1 MVKNLKKRLTA
12 LILVAGLLLGTLAGN
27 GIVVSAA
34 EAVWGTIGPIRWD
47 LDSEGNLLFRG
58 SLKFPLLEPDKI
70 PWREYAG
77 RIKSVTFDV
86 SSIQDGDLTN
96 YFYNCVNLQSVGD
109 FPNGIRNLTQTF
121 QNCRS
126 LRSVGKIPDSVE
138 TMERTFEN
146 CTSFNQA
153 VTIPKSVKNLKGVFQ
168 GCTALSRLPDIETT
182 QVKDYSYLLQGTSVA
197 KPVSIPTGVTN
208 VTAMFKDC
216 KKLTDPPELPEG
228 ITEAAKCFYQCNSLS
243 KAPVLPKTI
252 ENISE
257 MFYGCENLKAVP
269 DIPSSVKDMSGC
281 YAGCVRASGSCT
293 IYAVIND
300 TAGYNKF
307 AAVTSVC
314 DSSAKGEFLGAAGT
328 GMAVNYIAGN
338 AHLIRRYLAAGWN
351 CGNLETTGVWGKLK
365 AGEKIPQSLED
376 CTVSPL
382 SAVTYTGKAICP
394 EPKVYYGSVL
404 LKENTDYT
412 VAYTD
417 NISAGTA
424 TVIIKGIGDYSGKK
438 QLSFTIRKAILTGV
452 NAKSYQGVFDEKAHG
467 ITLQTPA
474 GTTVRYGTKSGEYSL
489 TASPRYT
496 LPGKY
501 TVYYQV
507 SRANYTTVTGS
518 ADVTI
523 VQGTMPVVAEGY
535 SGIYD
540 GKEHGIRVIGV
551 DGAEIRYGTSTGKYT
566 AVECPKYKDAG
577 TYNIYYRVSKTGYGQ
592 VTGVQQ
598 IEIKKKPVTDVTFPI
613 TNEVIYGTSL
623 CDIPTTGMQDDY
635 GTFTWMD
642 PTYVPSV
649 DDAKS
654 PMCYEPS
661 DKKNYDYREV
671 QGYDSKSGNIVRDVV
686 LSVRRKK
693 GELPH
698 ISAGFLA
705 EGDELEKS
713 EIVSDN
719 LELGDFYWAK
729 PEEKVT
735 QSKAEYTLIFRP
747 KDLRNYDW
755 SEWSKNELDWNRFQI
770 QQKVDVVPYP
780 EPMEIVYGD
789 TLGSKSFMGKN
800 PDVKYRWQDEAATP
814 QETGLQK
821 LMILYR
827 NQEIVREMEVVVLKR
842 KPDYVIPVLEAV
854 SYHPE
859 QRLKDIKLPEHW
871 YWTEPEC
878 VPQVGT
884 EFYEAYYEPED
895 TEHYQTVYEKIPLHV
910 REAAVVPKP
919 AVTPGETP
927 SPQPTKV
934 PGETPL
940 PQPTK
945 VPGETS
951 LPQPTKVPGETSEP
965 QPTITPDVGVAPEAT
980 AVPPQAPGDSGT
992 EAEKTSVT
1000 VQQIKKSSPEIK
1012 KAAVIS
1018 TEGADRQGK
1027 KPTLFGVK
1035 TQKQKPGKVRFK
1047 KTGYRSGKIHLVW
1060 KKSKNAKGYQV
1071 VFMKRKKGKM
1081 RMAKY
1086 TKKTKL
1092 SLTWN
1097 GVGKCYVKIRAFQ
1110 IQGKKRTYGSWS
1122 VCKRVKSH

>member
-34 EAVWGTIGPIRWD
+34 EDVWGTIGPIRWD

-138 TMERTFEN
+138 TMEHTFEN

-216 KKLTDPPELPEG
+216 KKLTDPPEFPEG

-382 SAVTYTGKAICP
+382 STVTYTGKAICP

-424 TVIIKGIGDYSGKK
+424 TVIITGIGDYSGKK

-467 ITLQTPA
+467 ITLKTPA

-551 DGAEIRYGTSTGKYT
+551 DGAKIRYGTSTGKYT

-577 TYNIYYRVSKTGYGQ
+577 TYNIYYQVTKTGYGQ

-613 TNEVIYGTSL
+613 TNEVIYGASL

-642 PTYVPSV
+642 PAYVPSV

-713 EIVSDN
+713 EIVPDN

-735 QSKAEYTLIFRP
+735 QSKSEYTLIFRP

-755 SEWSKNELDWNRFQI
+755 SEWSQNELDWNRFQI

-827 NQEIVREMEVVVLKR
+827 NQEIMREMEVVVLKR

-871 YWTEPEC
+871 CWTEPEC
-878 VPQVGT
+878 VPRAGT
-884 EFYEAYYEPED
+884 AYYEAYYEPED

-910 REAAVVPKP
+910 QEAAVVPKP
-919 AVTPGETP
+919 AITPGETP
-927 SPQPTKV
+927 S
-934 PGETPL
+934 
-940 PQPTK
+940 
-945 VPGETS
+945 
-951 LPQPTKVPGETSEP
+951 PQPTKVPGETSEP
-965 QPTITPDVGVAPEAT
+965 QPTITPDVGVKPEAT
-980 AVPPQAPGDSGT
+980 AVPSQVPGDNGT
-992 EAEKTSVT
+992 EAEKTSAAVQ
-1000 VQQIKKSSPEIK
+1000 QQIKKSSPEIN

-1018 TEGADRQGK
+1018 TEGADRPGK
-1027 KPTLFGVK
+1027 KLTLFGVK

-1047 KTGYRSGKIHLVW
+1047 KTGYRGGKIRLVW
-1060 KKSKNAKGYQV
+1060 GKSKNAKGYQI

-1081 RMAKY
+1081 RMVKY
-1086 TKKTKL
+1086 TKRTKL

>member
-1 MVKNLKKRLTA
+1 MVKKLKKRLTA

-27 GIVVSAA
+27 GVVVSAA
-34 EAVWGTIGPIRWD
+34 EDVWGTIGPIRWD

-138 TMERTFEN
+138 TMEHTFEN

-153 VTIPKSVKNLKGVFQ
+153 VTIPKSVKKLKGVFQ
-168 GCTALSRLPDIETT
+168 GCAALSRLPNIETT

-216 KKLTDPPELPEG
+216 KKLTDSPELPEG

-243 KAPVLPKTI
+243 KAPSLPKTI

-257 MFYGCENLKAVP
+257 MFYGCEKLKAVP
-269 DIPSSVKDMSGC
+269 NIPSSVKNMSGC

-365 AGEKIPQSLED
+365 AGEKISQSLED

-382 SAVTYTGKAICP
+382 STVTYTGKAICP

-424 TVIIKGIGDYSGKK
+424 TVIITGIGDYSGKK

-467 ITLQTPA
+467 ITLKTPA

-551 DGAEIRYGTSTGKYT
+551 DGAKIRYGTSTGKYT

-577 TYNIYYRVSKTGYGQ
+577 TYNIYYQVTKTGYGQ

-613 TNEVIYGTSL
+613 TNEVIYGASL

-713 EIVSDN
+713 EIVPDN

-735 QSKAEYTLIFRP
+735 QSKSEYTLIFRP

-755 SEWSKNELDWNRFQI
+755 SEWSQNELDWNRFQI

-827 NQEIVREMEVVVLKR
+827 NQEIMREMEVVVLKR

-871 YWTEPEC
+871 CWTEPEC
-878 VPQVGT
+878 VPRAGT
-884 EFYEAYYEPED
+884 AYYEAYYEPED

-910 REAAVVPKP
+910 QEAAVVPKP
-919 AVTPGETP
+919 AITPGETP

-934 PGETPL
+934 PGET
-940 PQPTK
+940 
-945 VPGETS
+945 
-951 LPQPTKVPGETSEP
+951 SEP
-965 QPTITPDVGVAPEAT
+965 KPTITPDVGVKPEAT
-980 AVPPQAPGDSGT
+980 AVPSQVPGDNGT
-992 EAEKTSVT
+992 EAEKTSAAVQ
-1000 VQQIKKSSPEIK
+1000 QQIKKSSPEIN

-1018 TEGADRQGK
+1018 TEGADRPGK
-1027 KPTLFGVK
+1027 KLTLFGVK

-1047 KTGYRSGKIHLVW
+1047 KTGYRGGKIRLVW
-1060 KKSKNAKGYQV
+1060 GKSKNAKGYQI

-1081 RMAKY
+1081 RMVKY
-1086 TKKTKL
+1086 TKRTKL

>member
-1 MVKNLKKRLTA
+1 MVKKLKKRLTT

-27 GIVVSAA
+27 GVVVSAA
-34 EAVWGTIGPIRWD
+34 EDVWGTIGPIRWD

-138 TMERTFEN
+138 TMEHTFEN

-153 VTIPKSVKNLKGVFQ
+153 VTIPKSVKKLKGVFQ
-168 GCTALSRLPDIETT
+168 GCAALSRLPNIETT

-216 KKLTDPPELPEG
+216 KKLTDSPELPEG

-243 KAPVLPKTI
+243 KAPSLPKTI

-257 MFYGCENLKAVP
+257 MFYGCEKLKVVP
-269 DIPSSVKDMSGC
+269 NIPSSVKNMSGC

-365 AGEKIPQSLED
+365 AGEKISQSLED

-382 SAVTYTGKAICP
+382 STVTYTGKAICP

-424 TVIIKGIGDYSGKK
+424 TVIITGIGDYSGKK

-467 ITLQTPA
+467 ITLKTPA

-551 DGAEIRYGTSTGKYT
+551 DGAKIRYGTSTGKYT

-577 TYNIYYRVSKTGYGQ
+577 TYNIYYQVTKTGYGQ

-613 TNEVIYGTSL
+613 TNEVIYGASL

-713 EIVSDN
+713 EIVPDN

-735 QSKAEYTLIFRP
+735 QSKSEYTLIFRP

-755 SEWSKNELDWNRFQI
+755 SEWSQNELDWNRFQI

-827 NQEIVREMEVVVLKR
+827 NQEIMREMEVVVLKR

-871 YWTEPEC
+871 CWTEPEC
-878 VPQVGT
+878 VPRAGT
-884 EFYEAYYEPED
+884 AYYEAYYEPED

-910 REAAVVPKP
+910 QEAAVVPKP
-919 AVTPGETP
+919 AITPGETP
-927 SPQPTKV
+927 S
-934 PGETPL
+934 
-940 PQPTK
+940 
-945 VPGETS
+945 
-951 LPQPTKVPGETSEP
+951 PQPTKVPGETSEP
-965 QPTITPDVGVAPEAT
+965 QPTITPDVGVKPEAT
-980 AVPPQAPGDSGT
+980 AVPSQVPGDNGT
-992 EAEKTSVT
+992 EAEKTSAAVQ
-1000 VQQIKKSSPEIK
+1000 QQIKKSSPEIN

-1018 TEGADRQGK
+1018 TEGADRPGK
-1027 KPTLFGVK
+1027 KLTLFGVK

-1047 KTGYRSGKIHLVW
+1047 KTGYRGGKIRLVW
-1060 KKSKNAKGYQV
+1060 GKSKNAKGYQI

-1081 RMAKY
+1081 RMVKY
-1086 TKKTKL
+1086 TKRTKL

>member
-1 MVKNLKKRLTA
+1 MVKKLKKRLTA

-27 GIVVSAA
+27 GVVVSAA
-34 EAVWGTIGPIRWD
+34 EDVWGTIGPIRWD

-138 TMERTFEN
+138 TMEHTFEN

-168 GCTALSRLPDIETT
+168 GCAALSRLPNIETT

-216 KKLTDPPELPEG
+216 KKLTDSPELPEG

-243 KAPVLPKTI
+243 KAPSLPKTI

-257 MFYGCENLKAVP
+257 MFYGCEKLKAVP
-269 DIPSSVKDMSGC
+269 NIPSSVKNMSGC

-365 AGEKIPQSLED
+365 AGEKISQSLED

-382 SAVTYTGKAICP
+382 STVTYTGKAICP

-424 TVIIKGIGDYSGKK
+424 TVIITGIGDYSGKK

-551 DGAEIRYGTSTGKYT
+551 DGAKIRYGTSTGKYT

-577 TYNIYYRVSKTGYGQ
+577 TYNIYYQVTKTGYGQ

-613 TNEVIYGTSL
+613 TNEVIYGASL

-713 EIVSDN
+713 EIVPDN

-735 QSKAEYTLIFRP
+735 QSKSEYTLIFRP

-755 SEWSKNELDWNRFQI
+755 SEWSQNELDWNRFQI

-827 NQEIVREMEVVVLKR
+827 NQEIMREMEVVVLKR

-871 YWTEPEC
+871 CWTEPEC
-878 VPQVGT
+878 VPRAGT
-884 EFYEAYYEPED
+884 AYYEAYYEPED

-910 REAAVVPKP
+910 QEAAVVPKP
-919 AVTPGETP
+919 AITPGETP
-927 SPQPTKV
+927 S
-934 PGETPL
+934 
-940 PQPTK
+940 
-945 VPGETS
+945 
-951 LPQPTKVPGETSEP
+951 PQPTKVPGETSEP
-965 QPTITPDVGVAPEAT
+965 QPTITPDVGVKPEAT
-980 AVPPQAPGDSGT
+980 AVPSQVPGDNGT
-992 EAEKTSVT
+992 EAEKTSAAVQ
-1000 VQQIKKSSPEIK
+1000 QQIKKSSPEIN

-1018 TEGADRQGK
+1018 TEGADRPGK
-1027 KPTLFGVK
+1027 KLTLFGVK

-1047 KTGYRSGKIHLVW
+1047 KTGYRGGKIRLVW
-1060 KKSKNAKGYQV
+1060 GKSKNAKGYQI

-1081 RMAKY
+1081 RMVKY
-1086 TKKTKL
+1086 TKRTKL

>member
-34 EAVWGTIGPIRWD
+34 EDVWGTIGPIRWD

-252 ENISE
+252 ESISE

-293 IYAVIND
+293 SYAVIND

-382 SAVTYTGKAICP
+382 SEVTYTGKAICP

-404 LKENTDYT
+404 LKENTDYK

-424 TVIIKGIGDYSGKK
+424 TVIITGIGDYSGKK

-507 SRANYTTVTGS
+507 SRTNYTTVTGS

-577 TYNIYYRVSKTGYGQ
+577 TYNIYYRVTKTGYGQ

-735 QSKAEYTLIFRP
+735 QSKSEYTLIFRP

-755 SEWSKNELDWNRFQI
+755 SEWSQNELDWNRFQI

-800 PDVKYRWQDEAATP
+800 PDVKYRWQDEVAIP

-827 NQEIVREMEVVVLKR
+827 NQEIMREMEVVVLKR

-910 REAAVVPKP
+910 REAVVVPKP

-927 SPQPTKV
+927 LPQPTKVPGETPLPQPTKV

-951 LPQPTKVPGETSEP
+951 SPQL
-965 QPTITPDVGVAPEAT
+965 TIAPDVGVTPEAT
-980 AVPPQAPGDSGT
+980 AVPPQVPGDSGT

-1000 VQQIKKSSPEIK
+1000 V
-1012 KAAVIS
+1012 
-1018 TEGADRQGK
+1018 GADRQGK

>member
-34 EAVWGTIGPIRWD
+34 EDVWGTIGPIRWD

-382 SAVTYTGKAICP
+382 SEVTYTGKAICP

-404 LKENTDYT
+404 LKENTDYK

-424 TVIIKGIGDYSGKK
+424 TVIITGIGDYSGKK

-507 SRANYTTVTGS
+507 SRTNYTTVTGS

-523 VQGTMPVVAEGY
+523 VQGAMPVVAEGY

-577 TYNIYYRVSKTGYGQ
+577 TYNIYYRVTKTGYGQ

-735 QSKAEYTLIFRP
+735 QSKSEYTLIFRP

-755 SEWSKNELDWNRFQI
+755 SEWSQNELDWNRFQI

-800 PDVKYRWQDEAATP
+800 PDVKYRWQDEVAIP

-827 NQEIVREMEVVVLKR
+827 NQEIMREMEVVVLKR

-919 AVTPGETP
+919 AVTPGEIP
-927 SPQPTKV
+927 SSQPTKV

-951 LPQPTKVPGETSEP
+951 SPQL
-965 QPTITPDVGVAPEAT
+965 TITPDVGVTPEAT

-992 EAEKTSVT
+992 EAEKTFAA

-1012 KAAVIS
+1012 KAAEIS

>member
-1 MVKNLKKRLTA
+1 MHSEDSMVKKLKKRLTT

-27 GIVVSAA
+27 GVVVSAA
-34 EAVWGTIGPIRWD
+34 EDVWGTIGPIRWD

-138 TMERTFEN
+138 TMEHTFEN

-153 VTIPKSVKNLKGVFQ
+153 VTIPKSVKKLKGVFQ
-168 GCTALSRLPDIETT
+168 GCAALSRLPNIETT

-216 KKLTDPPELPEG
+216 KKLTDSPELPEG

-243 KAPVLPKTI
+243 KAPSLPKTI

-257 MFYGCENLKAVP
+257 MFYGCEKLKVVP
-269 DIPSSVKDMSGC
+269 NIPSSVKNMSGC

-365 AGEKIPQSLED
+365 AGEKISQSLED

-382 SAVTYTGKAICP
+382 STVTYTGKAICP

-424 TVIIKGIGDYSGKK
+424 TVIITGIGDYSGKK

-467 ITLQTPA
+467 ITLKTPA

-551 DGAEIRYGTSTGKYT
+551 DGAKIRYGTSTGKYT

-577 TYNIYYRVSKTGYGQ
+577 TYNIYYQVTKTGYGQ

-613 TNEVIYGTSL
+613 TNEVIYGASL

-713 EIVSDN
+713 EIVPDN

-735 QSKAEYTLIFRP
+735 QSKSEYTLIFRP

-755 SEWSKNELDWNRFQI
+755 SEWSQNELDWNRFQI

-827 NQEIVREMEVVVLKR
+827 NQEIMREMEVVVLKR

-871 YWTEPEC
+871 CWTEPEC
-878 VPQVGT
+878 VPRAGT
-884 EFYEAYYEPED
+884 AYYEAYYEPED

-910 REAAVVPKP
+910 QEAAVVPKP
-919 AVTPGETP
+919 AITPGETP
-927 SPQPTKV
+927 S
-934 PGETPL
+934 
-940 PQPTK
+940 
-945 VPGETS
+945 
-951 LPQPTKVPGETSEP
+951 PQPTKVPGETSEP
-965 QPTITPDVGVAPEAT
+965 QPTITPDVGVKPEAT
-980 AVPPQAPGDSGT
+980 AVPSQVPGDNGT
-992 EAEKTSVT
+992 EAEKTSAAVQ
-1000 VQQIKKSSPEIK
+1000 QQIKKSSPEIN

-1018 TEGADRQGK
+1018 TEGADRPGK
-1027 KPTLFGVK
+1027 KLTLFGVK

-1047 KTGYRSGKIHLVW
+1047 KTGYRGGKIRLVW
-1060 KKSKNAKGYQV
+1060 GKSKNAKGYQI

-1081 RMAKY
+1081 RMVKY
-1086 TKKTKL
+1086 TKRTKL

>member
-1 MVKNLKKRLTA
+1 MQREDSMVKKLKKRLTA

-27 GIVVSAA
+27 GVVVSAA
-34 EAVWGTIGPIRWD
+34 EDVWGTIGPIRWD

-138 TMERTFEN
+138 TMEHTFEN

-168 GCTALSRLPDIETT
+168 GCAALSRLPNIETT
-182 QVKDYSYLLQGTSVA
+182 QVKDYSYLLQGTSVV
-197 KPVSIPTGVTN
+197 KPVLIPTGVTN

-216 KKLTDPPELPEG
+216 KKLTDSPELPEG

-243 KAPVLPKTI
+243 KAPSLPKTI

-257 MFYGCENLKAVP
+257 MFYGCEKLKAVP
-269 DIPSSVKDMSGC
+269 NIPSSVKNMSGC

-382 SAVTYTGKAICP
+382 SPVTYTGKAICP

-424 TVIIKGIGDYSGKK
+424 TVIITGIGDYSGKK

-551 DGAEIRYGTSTGKYT
+551 DGAKIRYGTSTGKYT

-577 TYNIYYRVSKTGYGQ
+577 TYNIYYQVTKTGYGQ

-613 TNEVIYGTSL
+613 TNEVIYGASL

-713 EIVSDN
+713 EIVPDN

-735 QSKAEYTLIFRP
+735 QSKSEYTLIFRP

-755 SEWSKNELDWNRFQI
+755 SEWSQNELDWNRFQI

-827 NQEIVREMEVVVLKR
+827 NQEIMREMEVVVLKR

-878 VPQVGT
+878 VLRAGT
-884 EFYEAYYEPED
+884 AYYEAYYEPED

-910 REAAVVPKP
+910 QEAAVVPKP
-919 AVTPGETP
+919 AITPGETP
-927 SPQPTKV
+927 S
-934 PGETPL
+934 
-940 PQPTK
+940 
-945 VPGETS
+945 
-951 LPQPTKVPGETSEP
+951 PQPTKVPGETSEP
-965 QPTITPDVGVAPEAT
+965 QPTITPDVGVKPEAT
-980 AVPPQAPGDSGT
+980 AVPSQVPGDNGT
-992 EAEKTSVT
+992 EAEKTSAAVQ
-1000 VQQIKKSSPEIK
+1000 QQIKKSSPEIN

-1018 TEGADRQGK
+1018 TEGADRPGK
-1027 KPTLFGVK
+1027 KLTLFGVK

-1047 KTGYRSGKIHLVW
+1047 KTGYRGGKIRLVW
-1060 KKSKNAKGYQV
+1060 GKSKNAKGYQI

-1081 RMAKY
+1081 RMVKY
-1086 TKKTKL
+1086 TKRTKL

>member
-1 MVKNLKKRLTA
+1 MQREDSMVKKLKKRLTA

-27 GIVVSAA
+27 GVVVSAA
-34 EAVWGTIGPIRWD
+34 EDVWGTIGPIRWD

-138 TMERTFEN
+138 TMEHTFEN

-168 GCTALSRLPDIETT
+168 GCAALSRLPNIETT

-216 KKLTDPPELPEG
+216 KKLTDSPELPEG

-243 KAPVLPKTI
+243 KAPSLPKTI

-257 MFYGCENLKAVP
+257 MFYGCEKLKAVP
-269 DIPSSVKDMSGC
+269 NIPSSVKNMSGC

-365 AGEKIPQSLED
+365 AGEKISQSLED

-382 SAVTYTGKAICP
+382 STVTYTGKAICP

-424 TVIIKGIGDYSGKK
+424 TVIITGIGDYSGKK

-467 ITLQTPA
+467 ITLKTPA

-551 DGAEIRYGTSTGKYT
+551 DGAKIRYGTSTGKYT

-577 TYNIYYRVSKTGYGQ
+577 TYNIYYQVTKTGYGQ

-613 TNEVIYGTSL
+613 TNEVIYGASL

-713 EIVSDN
+713 EIVPDN

-735 QSKAEYTLIFRP
+735 QSKSEYTLIFRP

-755 SEWSKNELDWNRFQI
+755 SEWSQNELDWNRFQI

-827 NQEIVREMEVVVLKR
+827 NQEIMREMEVVVLKR

-878 VPQVGT
+878 VLRAGT
-884 EFYEAYYEPED
+884 AYYEAYYEPED

-910 REAAVVPKP
+910 QEAAVVPKP
-919 AVTPGETP
+919 AITPGETP
-927 SPQPTKV
+927 S
-934 PGETPL
+934 
-940 PQPTK
+940 
-945 VPGETS
+945 
-951 LPQPTKVPGETSEP
+951 PQPTKVPGETSEP
-965 QPTITPDVGVAPEAT
+965 QPTITPDVGVKPEAT
-980 AVPPQAPGDSGT
+980 AVPSQVPGDNGT
-992 EAEKTSVT
+992 EAEKTSAAVQ
-1000 VQQIKKSSPEIK
+1000 QQIKKSSPEIN

-1018 TEGADRQGK
+1018 TEGADRPGK
-1027 KPTLFGVK
+1027 KLTLFGVK

-1047 KTGYRSGKIHLVW
+1047 KTGYRGGKIRLVW
-1060 KKSKNAKGYQV
+1060 GKSKNAKGYQI

-1081 RMAKY
+1081 RMVKY
-1086 TKKTKL
+1086 TKRTKL

>member
-34 EAVWGTIGPIRWD
+34 EDVWGTIGPIRWD

-382 SAVTYTGKAICP
+382 SEVTYTGKAICP

-404 LKENTDYT
+404 LKENTDYK

-424 TVIIKGIGDYSGKK
+424 TVIITGIGDYSGKK

-577 TYNIYYRVSKTGYGQ
+577 TYNIYYRVTKTGYGQ

-735 QSKAEYTLIFRP
+735 QSKSEYTLIFRP

-755 SEWSKNELDWNRFQI
+755 SEWSQNELDWNRFQI

-800 PDVKYRWQDEAATP
+800 PDVKYRWQDEAAMP

-827 NQEIVREMEVVVLKR
+827 NQEIMREMEVVVLKR

-919 AVTPGETP
+919 AVTPGETS

-951 LPQPTKVPGETSEP
+951 SPQL
-965 QPTITPDVGVAPEAT
+965 TITPDVGVTPEAT
-980 AVPPQAPGDSGT
+980 AVPPQVPGDSGT

-1027 KPTLFGVK
+1027 KQTLFGVK

>member
-34 EAVWGTIGPIRWD
+34 EDVWGTIGPIRWD

-86 SSIQDGDLTN
+86 SSIQDGNLTN

-138 TMERTFEN
+138 TMEHTFEN

-216 KKLTDPPELPEG
+216 KKLTDPPEFPEG

-382 SAVTYTGKAICP
+382 STVTYTGKAICP

-424 TVIIKGIGDYSGKK
+424 TVIITGIGDYSGKK

-467 ITLQTPA
+467 ITLKTPA

-551 DGAEIRYGTSTGKYT
+551 DGAKIRYGTSTGKYT

-577 TYNIYYRVSKTGYGQ
+577 TYNIYYQVTKTGYGQ

-613 TNEVIYGTSL
+613 TNEVIYGASL

-713 EIVSDN
+713 EIVPDN

-735 QSKAEYTLIFRP
+735 QSKSEYTLIFRP

-755 SEWSKNELDWNRFQI
+755 SEWSQNELDWNRFQI

-827 NQEIVREMEVVVLKR
+827 NQEIMREMEVVVLKR

-871 YWTEPEC
+871 CWTEPEC
-878 VPQVGT
+878 VPRAGT
-884 EFYEAYYEPED
+884 AYYEAYYEPED

-910 REAAVVPKP
+910 QEAAVVPKP
-919 AVTPGETP
+919 AITPGETP
-927 SPQPTKV
+927 S
-934 PGETPL
+934 
-940 PQPTK
+940 
-945 VPGETS
+945 
-951 LPQPTKVPGETSEP
+951 PQPTKVPGETSEP
-965 QPTITPDVGVAPEAT
+965 QPTITPDVGVKPEAT
-980 AVPPQAPGDSGT
+980 AVPSQVPGDNGT
-992 EAEKTSVT
+992 EAEKTSAAVQ
-1000 VQQIKKSSPEIK
+1000 QQIKKSSPEIN

-1018 TEGADRQGK
+1018 TEGADRPGK
-1027 KPTLFGVK
+1027 KLTLFGVK

-1047 KTGYRSGKIHLVW
+1047 KTGYCGGKIRLVW
-1060 KKSKNAKGYQV
+1060 GKSKNAKGYQI

-1081 RMAKY
+1081 RMVKY
-1086 TKKTKL
+1086 TKRTKL

>member
-1 MVKNLKKRLTA
+1 MQREDSMVKKLKKRLTT

-27 GIVVSAA
+27 GVVVSAA
-34 EAVWGTIGPIRWD
+34 EDVWGTIGPIRWD

-138 TMERTFEN
+138 TMEHTFEN

-153 VTIPKSVKNLKGVFQ
+153 VTIPKSVKKLKGVFQ
-168 GCTALSRLPDIETT
+168 GCAALSRLPNIETT

-216 KKLTDPPELPEG
+216 KKLTDSPELPEG

-243 KAPVLPKTI
+243 KAPSLPKTI

-257 MFYGCENLKAVP
+257 MFYGCEKLKAVP
-269 DIPSSVKDMSGC
+269 NIPSSVKNMSGC

-365 AGEKIPQSLED
+365 AGEKISQSLED

-382 SAVTYTGKAICP
+382 STVTYTGKAICP

-424 TVIIKGIGDYSGKK
+424 TVIITGIGDYSGKK

-467 ITLQTPA
+467 ITLKTPA

-551 DGAEIRYGTSTGKYT
+551 DGAKIRYGTSTGKYT

-577 TYNIYYRVSKTGYGQ
+577 TYNIYYQVTKTGYGQ

-613 TNEVIYGTSL
+613 TNEVIYGASL

-713 EIVSDN
+713 EIVPDN

-735 QSKAEYTLIFRP
+735 QSKSEYTLIFRP

-755 SEWSKNELDWNRFQI
+755 SEWSQNELDWNRFQI

-814 QETGLQK
+814 QDTGLQK

-827 NQEIVREMEVVVLKR
+827 NQEIMREMEVVVLKR

-878 VPQVGT
+878 VLRAGT
-884 EFYEAYYEPED
+884 AYYEAYYEPED
-895 TEHYQTVYEKIPLHV
+895 TEHYLTVYEKIPLHV
-910 REAAVVPKP
+910 QEAAVVPKP
-919 AVTPGETP
+919 AITPGETP
-927 SPQPTKV
+927 S
-934 PGETPL
+934 
-940 PQPTK
+940 
-945 VPGETS
+945 
-951 LPQPTKVPGETSEP
+951 PQPTKVPGETSEP
-965 QPTITPDVGVAPEAT
+965 QPTITPDVGVKPEAT
-980 AVPPQAPGDSGT
+980 AVPSQVPGDNGT
-992 EAEKTSVT
+992 EAEKTSAAVQ
-1000 VQQIKKSSPEIK
+1000 QQIKKSSPEIN

-1018 TEGADRQGK
+1018 TEGADRPGK
-1027 KPTLFGVK
+1027 KLTLFGVK

-1047 KTGYRSGKIHLVW
+1047 KTGYRGGKIRLVW
-1060 KKSKNAKGYQV
+1060 GKSKNAKGYQI

-1081 RMAKY
+1081 RMVKY
-1086 TKKTKL
+1086 TKRTKL

>member
-1 MVKNLKKRLTA
+1 MVKKLKKRLTA

-27 GIVVSAA
+27 GVVVSAA
-34 EAVWGTIGPIRWD
+34 EDVWGTIGPIRWD

-138 TMERTFEN
+138 TMEHTFEN

-168 GCTALSRLPDIETT
+168 GCAALSRLPNIETT

-216 KKLTDPPELPEG
+216 KKLTDSPELPEG

-243 KAPVLPKTI
+243 KAPSLPKTI
-252 ENISE
+252 ENISK
-257 MFYGCENLKAVP
+257 MFYGCEKLKAVP
-269 DIPSSVKDMSGC
+269 NIPSSVKNMSGC

-365 AGEKIPQSLED
+365 AGEKISQSLED

-382 SAVTYTGKAICP
+382 STATYTGKAICP

-404 LKENTDYT
+404 LKKNIDYT

-424 TVIIKGIGDYSGKK
+424 TVIITGIGDYSGKK
-438 QLSFTIRKAILTGV
+438 QLSFMIRKAILTGV

-551 DGAEIRYGTSTGKYT
+551 DGAKIRYGTSTGKYT

-577 TYNIYYRVSKTGYGQ
+577 TYNIYYQVTKTGYGQ

-713 EIVSDN
+713 EIVPDN

-735 QSKAEYTLIFRP
+735 QSKSEYTLIFRP

-755 SEWSKNELDWNRFQI
+755 SEWSQNELDWNRFQI

-827 NQEIVREMEVVVLKR
+827 NQEIMREMEVVVLKR

-878 VPQVGT
+878 VLRAGT
-884 EFYEAYYEPED
+884 AYYEAYYEPED

-910 REAAVVPKP
+910 QEAAVVPKP
-919 AVTPGETP
+919 AITPGETP
-927 SPQPTKV
+927 S
-934 PGETPL
+934 
-940 PQPTK
+940 
-945 VPGETS
+945 
-951 LPQPTKVPGETSEP
+951 PQPTKVPGETSEP
-965 QPTITPDVGVAPEAT
+965 QPTITPDVGVKPEAT
-980 AVPPQAPGDSGT
+980 AVPSQVPGDNGT
-992 EAEKTSVT
+992 EAEKTSAAVQ
-1000 VQQIKKSSPEIK
+1000 QQIKKSSPEIN

-1018 TEGADRQGK
+1018 TEGADRPGK
-1027 KPTLFGVK
+1027 KLTLFGVK

-1047 KTGYRSGKIHLVW
+1047 KTGYRGGKIRLVW
-1060 KKSKNAKGYQV
+1060 GKSKNAKGYQI

-1081 RMAKY
+1081 RMVKY
-1086 TKKTKL
+1086 TKRTKL

>member
-34 EAVWGTIGPIRWD
+34 EDVWGTIGPIRWD

-208 VTAMFKDC
+208 VTAMFKGC

-382 SAVTYTGKAICP
+382 SEVTYTGKAICP

-424 TVIIKGIGDYSGKK
+424 TVIITGIGDYSGKK

-577 TYNIYYRVSKTGYGQ
+577 TYNIYYRVTKTGYGQ

-735 QSKAEYTLIFRP
+735 QSKSEYTLIFRP

-755 SEWSKNELDWNRFQI
+755 SEWSQNEFDWNRFQI

-800 PDVKYRWQDEAATP
+800 PDVKYRWQDEAAMP

-827 NQEIVREMEVVVLKR
+827 NQEIMREMEVVVLKR

-854 SYHPE
+854 SYHPA

-951 LPQPTKVPGETSEP
+951 EP

-992 EAEKTSVT
+992 EAEKTSAA

>member
-1 MVKNLKKRLTA
+1 MVKKLKKRLTT

-27 GIVVSAA
+27 GVVVSAA
-34 EAVWGTIGPIRWD
+34 EDVWGTIGPIRWD

-138 TMERTFEN
+138 TMEHTFEN

-153 VTIPKSVKNLKGVFQ
+153 VTIPKSVKKLKGVFQ
-168 GCTALSRLPDIETT
+168 GCAALSRLPNIETT

-216 KKLTDPPELPEG
+216 KKLTDSPELPEG

-243 KAPVLPKTI
+243 KAPSLPKTI

-257 MFYGCENLKAVP
+257 MFYGCEKLKAVP
-269 DIPSSVKDMSGC
+269 NIPSSVKNMSGC

-365 AGEKIPQSLED
+365 AGEKISQSLED

-382 SAVTYTGKAICP
+382 STVTYTGKAICP

-424 TVIIKGIGDYSGKK
+424 TVIITGIGDYSGKK

-467 ITLQTPA
+467 ITLKTPA

-551 DGAEIRYGTSTGKYT
+551 DGAKIRYGTSTGKYT

-577 TYNIYYRVSKTGYGQ
+577 TYNIYYQVTKTGYGQ

-613 TNEVIYGTSL
+613 TNEVIYGASL

-713 EIVSDN
+713 EIVPDN

-729 PEEKVT
+729 LEEKVT
-735 QSKAEYTLIFRP
+735 QSKSEYTLIFRP

-755 SEWSKNELDWNRFQI
+755 SEWSQNELDWNRFQI

-827 NQEIVREMEVVVLKR
+827 NQEIMREMEVVVLKR

-878 VPQVGT
+878 VLRAGT
-884 EFYEAYYEPED
+884 AYYEAYYEPED

-910 REAAVVPKP
+910 QEAAVVPKP
-919 AVTPGETP
+919 AITPGETP
-927 SPQPTKV
+927 S
-934 PGETPL
+934 
-940 PQPTK
+940 
-945 VPGETS
+945 
-951 LPQPTKVPGETSEP
+951 PQPTKVPGETSEP
-965 QPTITPDVGVAPEAT
+965 QPTITPDVGVKPEAT
-980 AVPPQAPGDSGT
+980 AVPSQVPGDNGT
-992 EAEKTSVT
+992 EAEKTSAAVQ
-1000 VQQIKKSSPEIK
+1000 QQIKKSSPEIN

-1018 TEGADRQGK
+1018 TEGADRPGK
-1027 KPTLFGVK
+1027 KLTLFGVK

-1047 KTGYRSGKIHLVW
+1047 KTGYRGGKIRLVW
-1060 KKSKNAKGYQV
+1060 GKSKNAKGYQI

-1081 RMAKY
+1081 RMVKY
-1086 TKKTKL
+1086 TKRTKL

>member
-1 MVKNLKKRLTA
+1 MQREDSMVKKLKKRLTA

-27 GIVVSAA
+27 GVVVSAA
-34 EAVWGTIGPIRWD
+34 EDVWGTIGPIRWD

-138 TMERTFEN
+138 TMEHTFEN

-168 GCTALSRLPDIETT
+168 GCAALSRLPNIETT

-216 KKLTDPPELPEG
+216 KKLTDSPELPEG

-243 KAPVLPKTI
+243 KAPSLPKTI

-257 MFYGCENLKAVP
+257 MFYGCEKLKAVP
-269 DIPSSVKDMSGC
+269 NIPSSVKNMSGC

-365 AGEKIPQSLED
+365 AGEKISQSLED

-382 SAVTYTGKAICP
+382 STATYTGKAICP

-404 LKENTDYT
+404 LKKNIDYT

-424 TVIIKGIGDYSGKK
+424 TVIITGIGDYSGKK
-438 QLSFTIRKAILTGV
+438 QLSFMIRKAILTGV

-551 DGAEIRYGTSTGKYT
+551 DGAKIRYGTSTGKYT
-566 AVECPKYKDAG
+566 AIECPKYKDAG
-577 TYNIYYRVSKTGYGQ
+577 TYNIYYQVTKTGYGQ

-713 EIVSDN
+713 EIVPDN

-735 QSKAEYTLIFRP
+735 QSKSEYTLIFRP

-755 SEWSKNELDWNRFQI
+755 SEWSQNELDWNRFQI

-827 NQEIVREMEVVVLKR
+827 NQEIMREMEVVVLKR

-871 YWTEPEC
+871 CWTEPEC
-878 VPQVGT
+878 VPRAGT
-884 EFYEAYYEPED
+884 AYYEAYYEPED

-910 REAAVVPKP
+910 QEAAVVPKP
-919 AVTPGETP
+919 AITPGETP
-927 SPQPTKV
+927 S
-934 PGETPL
+934 
-940 PQPTK
+940 
-945 VPGETS
+945 
-951 LPQPTKVPGETSEP
+951 PQPTKVPGETSEP
-965 QPTITPDVGVAPEAT
+965 QPTITPDVGVKPEAT
-980 AVPPQAPGDSGT
+980 AVPSQVPGDNGT
-992 EAEKTSVT
+992 EAEKTSAAVQ
-1000 VQQIKKSSPEIK
+1000 QQIKKSSPEIN

-1018 TEGADRQGK
+1018 TEGADRPGK
-1027 KPTLFGVK
+1027 KLTLFGVK

-1047 KTGYRSGKIHLVW
+1047 KTGYRGGKIRLVW
-1060 KKSKNAKGYQV
+1060 GKSKNAKGYQI

-1081 RMAKY
+1081 RMVKY
-1086 TKKTKL
+1086 TKRTKL

>member
-34 EAVWGTIGPIRWD
+34 EDVWGTIGPIRWD

-138 TMERTFEN
+138 TMEHTFEN

-216 KKLTDPPELPEG
+216 KKLTDPPEFPEG

-382 SAVTYTGKAICP
+382 STVTYTGKAICP

-424 TVIIKGIGDYSGKK
+424 TVIITGIGDYSGKK

-467 ITLQTPA
+467 ITLKTPA

-551 DGAEIRYGTSTGKYT
+551 DGAKIRYGTSTGKYT

-577 TYNIYYRVSKTGYGQ
+577 TYNIYYQVTKTGYGQ

-613 TNEVIYGTSL
+613 TNEVIYGASL

-713 EIVSDN
+713 EIVPDN

-735 QSKAEYTLIFRP
+735 QSKSEYTLIFRP

-755 SEWSKNELDWNRFQI
+755 SEWSQNELDWNRFQI

-827 NQEIVREMEVVVLKR
+827 NQEIMREMEVVVLKR

-871 YWTEPEC
+871 CWTEPEC
-878 VPQVGT
+878 VPRAGT
-884 EFYEAYYEPED
+884 AYYEAYYEPED

-910 REAAVVPKP
+910 QEAAVVPKP
-919 AVTPGETP
+919 AITPGETP
-927 SPQPTKV
+927 S
-934 PGETPL
+934 
-940 PQPTK
+940 
-945 VPGETS
+945 
-951 LPQPTKVPGETSEP
+951 PQPTKVPGETSEP
-965 QPTITPDVGVAPEAT
+965 QPTITPDVGVKPEAT
-980 AVPPQAPGDSGT
+980 AVPSQVPGDNGT
-992 EAEKTSVT
+992 EAEKTSAAVQ
-1000 VQQIKKSSPEIK
+1000 QQIKKSSPEIN

-1018 TEGADRQGK
+1018 TEGADRPGK
-1027 KPTLFGVK
+1027 KLTLFGVK

-1047 KTGYRSGKIHLVW
+1047 KTGYRGGKIRLVW
-1060 KKSKNAKGYQV
+1060 GKSKNAKGYQI

-1081 RMAKY
+1081 RLVKY
-1086 TKKTKL
+1086 TKRTKL

>member
-1 MVKNLKKRLTA
+1 MQREDSMVKKLKKRLTA
-12 LILVAGLLLGTLAGN
+12 LVLVSGLLLGTLAGN
-27 GIVVSAA
+27 GIIVSAA
-34 EAVWGTIGPIRWD
+34 EDVWGTIGPIRWD

-138 TMERTFEN
+138 TMEHTFEN

-168 GCTALSRLPDIETT
+168 GCAALSRLPNIETT

-216 KKLTDPPELPEG
+216 KKLTDSPELPEG

-243 KAPVLPKTI
+243 KAPSLPKTI

-257 MFYGCENLKAVP
+257 MFYGCEKLKAVP
-269 DIPSSVKDMSGC
+269 NIPSSVKNMSGC

-314 DSSAKGEFLGAAGT
+314 DSSVKGEFLGAAGT

-382 SAVTYTGKAICP
+382 SPVTYTGKAICP

-424 TVIIKGIGDYSGKK
+424 TVIITGIGDYSGKK

-501 TVYYQV
+501 TVHYQV
-507 SRANYTTVTGS
+507 SRANYTTITGS

-551 DGAEIRYGTSTGKYT
+551 DGAKIRYGTSTGKYT

-577 TYNIYYRVSKTGYGQ
+577 TYNIYYQVTKTGYGQ

-642 PTYVPSV
+642 PTYVPSI

-713 EIVSDN
+713 KIVPDN
-719 LELGDFYWAK
+719 LELGDFCWAK

-735 QSKAEYTLIFRP
+735 QSKSEYTLIFRP

-755 SEWSKNELDWNRFQI
+755 SEWSQNELDWNRFQI

-827 NQEIVREMEVVVLKR
+827 NQEIMREMEVVVLKR

-878 VPQVGT
+878 VPRAGT
-884 EFYEAYYEPED
+884 VYYEAYYEPED

-910 REAAVVPKP
+910 QEAAVVPKP
-919 AVTPGETP
+919 AITPGETP

-934 PGETPL
+934 PR
-940 PQPTK
+940 
-945 VPGETS
+945 
-951 LPQPTKVPGETSEP
+951 ETSEP
-965 QPTITPDVGVAPEAT
+965 QPTITPDVGVKPEAT
-980 AVPPQAPGDSGT
+980 AVPSQVPGDNGT
-992 EAEKTSVT
+992 EAEKTSAAVQ
-1000 VQQIKKSSPEIK
+1000 QQIKKSSPEIN

-1027 KPTLFGVK
+1027 KSTLFGVK

-1047 KTGYRSGKIHLVW
+1047 KIGYRGGKIRLVW
-1060 KKSKNAKGYQV
+1060 EKSKNAKGYQV

-1081 RMAKY
+1081 RMVKY
-1086 TKKTKL
+1086 TKRTKV

>member
-1 MVKNLKKRLTA
+1 MQREDSMVKKLKKRLTT

-27 GIVVSAA
+27 GVVVSAA
-34 EAVWGTIGPIRWD
+34 EDVWGTIGPIRWD

-138 TMERTFEN
+138 TMEHTFEN

-153 VTIPKSVKNLKGVFQ
+153 VTIPKSVKKLKGVFQ
-168 GCTALSRLPDIETT
+168 GCAALSRLPNIETT

-216 KKLTDPPELPEG
+216 KKLTDSPELPEG

-243 KAPVLPKTI
+243 KAPSLPKTI

-257 MFYGCENLKAVP
+257 MFYGCEKLKAVP
-269 DIPSSVKDMSGC
+269 NIPSSVKNMSGC

-382 SAVTYTGKAICP
+382 SPVTYTGKAICP

-424 TVIIKGIGDYSGKK
+424 TVIITGIGDYSGKK

-551 DGAEIRYGTSTGKYT
+551 DGAKIRYGTSTGKYT

-577 TYNIYYRVSKTGYGQ
+577 TYNIYYQVTKTGYGQ

-713 EIVSDN
+713 EIVPDN

-735 QSKAEYTLIFRP
+735 QSKSEYTLIFRP

-755 SEWSKNELDWNRFQI
+755 SEWSQNELDWNRFQI

-827 NQEIVREMEVVVLKR
+827 NQEIMREMEVVVLKR

-878 VPQVGT
+878 VLRAGT
-884 EFYEAYYEPED
+884 AYYEAYYEPED

-910 REAAVVPKP
+910 QEAAVVPKP
-919 AVTPGETP
+919 AITPGETP
-927 SPQPTKV
+927 S
-934 PGETPL
+934 
-940 PQPTK
+940 
-945 VPGETS
+945 
-951 LPQPTKVPGETSEP
+951 PQPTKVPGETSEP
-965 QPTITPDVGVAPEAT
+965 QPTITPDVGVKPEAT
-980 AVPPQAPGDSGT
+980 AVPSQVPGDNGT
-992 EAEKTSVT
+992 EAEKTSAAVQ
-1000 VQQIKKSSPEIK
+1000 QQIKKSSPEIN

-1018 TEGADRQGK
+1018 TEGADRPGK
-1027 KPTLFGVK
+1027 KLTLFGVK

-1047 KTGYRSGKIHLVW
+1047 KTGYRGGKIRLVW
-1060 KKSKNAKGYQV
+1060 GKSKNAKGYQI

-1081 RMAKY
+1081 RMVKY
-1086 TKKTKL
+1086 TKRTKL

>member
-34 EAVWGTIGPIRWD
+34 EDVWGTIGPIRWD

-138 TMERTFEN
+138 TMEHTFEN

-382 SAVTYTGKAICP
+382 SEVTYTGKAICP

-404 LKENTDYT
+404 LKENTDYK

-424 TVIIKGIGDYSGKK
+424 TVIITGIGDYSGKK

-551 DGAEIRYGTSTGKYT
+551 DGAEIRYGTSTGTYT

-577 TYNIYYRVSKTGYGQ
+577 TYNIYYRVTKTGYGQ

-642 PTYVPSV
+642 PTYLPSV

-735 QSKAEYTLIFRP
+735 QSKSEYTLIFRP

-755 SEWSKNELDWNRFQI
+755 SEWGQNELDWNRFQI

-800 PDVKYRWQDEAATP
+800 PDVKYRWQDEAAIP

-827 NQEIVREMEVVVLKR
+827 NQEIMREMEVVVLKR

-910 REAAVVPKP
+910 REAVVVPKP

-951 LPQPTKVPGETSEP
+951 SPQL
-965 QPTITPDVGVAPEAT
+965 TITPDVGVTPEAT
-980 AVPPQAPGDSGT
+980 AVPPQVPGDNGT

-1000 VQQIKKSSPEIK
+1000 VQQQIKKSSPEIK

>member
-34 EAVWGTIGPIRWD
+34 EDVWGTIGPIRWD

-138 TMERTFEN
+138 TMEHTFEN

-216 KKLTDPPELPEG
+216 KKLTDPPEFPEG

-382 SAVTYTGKAICP
+382 STVTYTGKAICP

-424 TVIIKGIGDYSGKK
+424 TVIITGIGDYSGKK

-467 ITLQTPA
+467 ITLKTPA

-551 DGAEIRYGTSTGKYT
+551 DGAKIRYGTSTGKYT

-577 TYNIYYRVSKTGYGQ
+577 TYNIYYQVTKTGYGQ

-613 TNEVIYGTSL
+613 TNEVIYGASL

-635 GTFTWMD
+635 GTFTCMD

-713 EIVSDN
+713 EIVPDN

-735 QSKAEYTLIFRP
+735 QSKSEYTLIFRP

-755 SEWSKNELDWNRFQI
+755 SEWSQNELDWNRFQI

-827 NQEIVREMEVVVLKR
+827 NQEIMREMEVVVLKR

-871 YWTEPEC
+871 CWTEPEC
-878 VPQVGT
+878 VPRAGT
-884 EFYEAYYEPED
+884 AYYEAYYEPED

-910 REAAVVPKP
+910 QEAAVVPKP
-919 AVTPGETP
+919 AITPGETP
-927 SPQPTKV
+927 S
-934 PGETPL
+934 
-940 PQPTK
+940 
-945 VPGETS
+945 
-951 LPQPTKVPGETSEP
+951 PQPTKVPGETSEP
-965 QPTITPDVGVAPEAT
+965 QPTITPDVGVKPEAT
-980 AVPPQAPGDSGT
+980 AVPSQVPGDNGT
-992 EAEKTSVT
+992 EAEKTSAAVQ
-1000 VQQIKKSSPEIK
+1000 QQIKKSSPEIN

-1018 TEGADRQGK
+1018 TEGADRPGK
-1027 KPTLFGVK
+1027 KLTLFGVK

-1047 KTGYRSGKIHLVW
+1047 KTGYRGGKIRLVW
-1060 KKSKNAKGYQV
+1060 GKSKNAKGYQI

-1081 RMAKY
+1081 RMVKY
-1086 TKKTKL
+1086 TKRTKL

>member
-1 MVKNLKKRLTA
+1 MVKKLKKRLTA

-34 EAVWGTIGPIRWD
+34 EDVWGTIGPIRWD

-138 TMERTFEN
+138 TMEHTFEN

-168 GCTALSRLPDIETT
+168 GCAALSRLPNIETT

-216 KKLTDPPELPEG
+216 KKLTDSPELPEG

-243 KAPVLPKTI
+243 KAPSLPKTI

-257 MFYGCENLKAVP
+257 MFYGCEKLKAVP
-269 DIPSSVKDMSGC
+269 NIPSSVKNMSGC

-307 AAVTSVC
+307 AAVTPVC

-365 AGEKIPQSLED
+365 AGEKISQSLED

-382 SAVTYTGKAICP
+382 STVTYTGKAICP

-404 LKENTDYT
+404 LKANTDYT

-424 TVIIKGIGDYSGKK
+424 TVIITGIGDYSGKK

-474 GTTVRYGTKSGEYSL
+474 GTTVRYGIKSGEYSL

-551 DGAEIRYGTSTGKYT
+551 DGAKIRYGTSTGKYT
-566 AVECPKYKDAG
+566 AIECPKYKDAG
-577 TYNIYYRVSKTGYGQ
+577 TYNIYYQVTKTGYGQ

-713 EIVSDN
+713 EIVPDN
-719 LELGDFYWAK
+719 LELGEFYWAK

-735 QSKAEYTLIFRP
+735 QSKSEYTLIFRP

-755 SEWSKNELDWNRFQI
+755 SEWSQNELDWNRFQI

-827 NQEIVREMEVVVLKR
+827 NQEIMREMEVVVLKR

-871 YWTEPEC
+871 CWTEPEC
-878 VPQVGT
+878 VPRAGT
-884 EFYEAYYEPED
+884 AYYEAYYEPED

-910 REAAVVPKP
+910 QEAAVVPKP
-919 AVTPGETP
+919 AITPGETP
-927 SPQPTKV
+927 S
-934 PGETPL
+934 
-940 PQPTK
+940 
-945 VPGETS
+945 
-951 LPQPTKVPGETSEP
+951 PQPTKVPGETSEP
-965 QPTITPDVGVAPEAT
+965 QPTITPDVGVKPEAT
-980 AVPPQAPGDSGT
+980 AVPSQVPGDNGT
-992 EAEKTSVT
+992 EAEKTSAAVQ
-1000 VQQIKKSSPEIK
+1000 QQIKKSSPEIN

-1018 TEGADRQGK
+1018 TEGADRPGK
-1027 KPTLFGVK
+1027 KLTLFGVK

-1047 KTGYRSGKIHLVW
+1047 KTGYRGGKIRLVW
-1060 KKSKNAKGYQV
+1060 GKSKNAKGYQI

-1081 RMAKY
+1081 RMVKY
-1086 TKKTKL
+1086 TKRTKL

>member
-1 MVKNLKKRLTA
+1 MVKKFKKRLTV
-12 LILVAGLLLGTLAGN
+12 LILVAGLLLGTLAGH
-27 GIVVSAA
+27 GIVVTAA
-34 EAVWGTIGPIRWD
+34 EDVWGIVGPIRWD

-70 PWREYAG
+70 PWREYAA

-109 FPNGIRNLTQTF
+109 LPDGIRNLTQTF

-126 LRSVGKIPDSVE
+126 LRSIGKIPDSVE

-146 CTSFNQA
+146 CTSFNQT
-153 VTIPKSVKNLKGVFQ
+153 VTIPQNVKNLKGVFQ

-182 QVKDYSYLLQGTSVA
+182 QVKDYSYLLQGTAVT
-197 KPVSIPTGVTN
+197 KPISIPAGVTD
-208 VTAMFKDC
+208 VTAMFSGC
-216 KKLTDPPELPEG
+216 KNLTDSSALPEG
-228 ITEAAKCFYQCNSLS
+228 ITEAAKCFYQCEALK

-269 DIPSSVKDMSGC
+269 DIPSSVKNMSGC
-281 YAGCVRASGSCT
+281 YAGCVRASGACT

-300 TAGYNKF
+300 TTGYNKF

-314 DSSAKGEFLGAAGT
+314 NSSAKGEFLGAAGT

-351 CGNLETTGVWGKLK
+351 SGNLETTGVWGKLK
-365 AGEKIPQSLED
+365 VGEKIPQSLKD
-376 CTVSPL
+376 CTVSPI

-394 EPKVYYGSVL
+394 APKVYYGNVL

-412 VAYTD
+412 VTYT
-417 NISAGTA
+417 NNTNAGTA
-424 TVIIKGIGDYSGKK
+424 TVVITGIGDYSGKK
-438 QLSFTIRKAILTGV
+438 QLSFTIQKASLTGV
-452 NAKSYQGVFDEKAHG
+452 RAKSYQGVYDEKAHG
-467 ITLQTPA
+467 ITLQTSA
-474 GTTVRYGTKSGEYSL
+474 GVTVRYGTKAGEYTL
-489 TASPRYT
+489 TTSPQYS

-535 SGIYD
+535 SGVYD
-540 GKEHGIRVIGV
+540 GKEHGIRVVGV

-566 AVECPKYKDAG
+566 AVECPTYKDAG

-592 VTGVQQ
+592 VTGVQKV
-598 IEIKKKPVTDVTFPI
+598 EIKKKAVSEVTFPT
-613 TNEVIYGTSL
+613 TNEVVYGTRL
-623 CDIPTTGMQDDY
+623 CDIPTSGMQ
-635 GTFTWMD
+635 GSNGVFTWAD
-642 PTYVPSV
+642 PDYVPSV
-649 DDAKS
+649 DDTKTQ
-654 PMCYEPS
+654 MCYEPF

-686 LSVRRKK
+686 LSIRRKK
-693 GELPH
+693 GELPR
-698 ISAGFLA
+698 IFAGFLA
-705 EGDELEKS
+705 EGDELEWS
-713 EIVSDN
+713 ELVPDN
-719 LELGDFYWAK
+719 LEMGDFYWAK

-735 QSKAEYTLIFRP
+735 QSKSEYTLIFRP

-755 SEWSKNELDWNRFQI
+755 SELSQKELDWNLFQI
-770 QQKVDVVPYP
+770 QQRVEVVPYP
-780 EPMEIVYGD
+780 EPIEIVYGD
-789 TLGSKSFMGKN
+789 TLGSKPFMGKN
-800 PDVKYRWQDEAATP
+800 PDVKYRWQDETIIP
-814 QETGLQK
+814 EETGLQK
-821 LMILYR
+821 LEILY
-827 NQEIVREMEVVVLKR
+827 QDQVIEREMEVVVLKR

-854 SYHPE
+854 SYHPSLK
-859 QRLKDIKLPEHW
+859 LKDIKLPEHW
-871 YWTEPEC
+871 YWSEPEC

-884 EFYEAYYEPED
+884 SYYEAYYEPED
-895 TEHYQTVYEKIPLHV
+895 TEHYQTVYEKIPLRV
-910 REAAVVPKP
+910 EEAAIVPQP
-919 AVTPGETP
+919 TVTPG
-927 SPQPTKV
+927 
-934 PGETPL
+934 G
-940 PQPTK
+940 
-945 VPGETS
+945 TS
-951 LPQPTKVPGETSEP
+951 LPQPTNVPGETSEP
-965 QPTITPDVGVAPEAT
+965 QPTITPDTSVVPEPTITPDTSVMPEPT
-980 AVPPQAPGDSGT
+980 AVPSQAPGDSGT
-992 EAEKTSVT
+992 ETKKTPET
-1000 VQQIKKSSPEIK
+1000 VQQTKKSSPEIK
-1012 KAAVIS
+1012 KEAVIS
-1018 TEGADRQGK
+1018 TEAADKKGK
-1027 KPTLFGVK
+1027 KATLFGVK
-1035 TQKQKPGKVRFK
+1035 TKKAVPGKVRFK
-1047 KTGYRSGKIHLVW
+1047 KTGYRSGKIRLVW

-1071 VFMKRKKGKM
+1071 VFMKRRKGKM

>member
-1 MVKNLKKRLTA
+1 MQREDSMVKKLKKRLTA

-27 GIVVSAA
+27 GVVVSAA
-34 EAVWGTIGPIRWD
+34 EDVWGIIGPIRWD

-138 TMERTFEN
+138 TMEHTFEN

-168 GCTALSRLPDIETT
+168 GCAALSRLPNIETT
-182 QVKDYSYLLQGTSVA
+182 QVKDYSYLLQGTSVV

-216 KKLTDPPELPEG
+216 KKLTDSPELPEG

-243 KAPVLPKTI
+243 KAPTLPKTI

-257 MFYGCENLKAVP
+257 MFYGCEKLKAVP
-269 DIPSSVKDMSGC
+269 NIPSSVKNMSGC

-382 SAVTYTGKAICP
+382 STVTYTGKAICP

-424 TVIIKGIGDYSGKK
+424 TVIITGIGDYSGKK

-551 DGAEIRYGTSTGKYT
+551 DGAKIRYGTSTGKYT

-577 TYNIYYRVSKTGYGQ
+577 TYNIYYQVTKTGYGQ

-713 EIVSDN
+713 EIVPDN

-735 QSKAEYTLIFRP
+735 QSKSEYTLIFRP

-755 SEWSKNELDWNRFQI
+755 SEWSQNELDWNRFQI

-827 NQEIVREMEVVVLKR
+827 NQEIMREMEVVVLKR

-878 VPQVGT
+878 VLRAGT
-884 EFYEAYYEPED
+884 AYYEAYYEPED

-910 REAAVVPKP
+910 QEAAVVPKP
-919 AVTPGETP
+919 AITPGETP
-927 SPQPTKV
+927 S
-934 PGETPL
+934 
-940 PQPTK
+940 
-945 VPGETS
+945 
-951 LPQPTKVPGETSEP
+951 PQPTKVPGETSEP
-965 QPTITPDVGVAPEAT
+965 QPTITPDVGVKPEAT
-980 AVPPQAPGDSGT
+980 AVPSQVPGDNGT
-992 EAEKTSVT
+992 EAEKTSAA
-1000 VQQIKKSSPEIK
+1000 VQRQIKKSSPEIN

-1018 TEGADRQGK
+1018 TEGADRPGK
-1027 KPTLFGVK
+1027 KLTLFGVK

-1047 KTGYRSGKIHLVW
+1047 KTGYRGGKIRLVW
-1060 KKSKNAKGYQV
+1060 GKSKNAKGYQI

-1081 RMAKY
+1081 RMVKY
-1086 TKKTKL
+1086 TKRTKL

>member
-34 EAVWGTIGPIRWD
+34 EDVWGTIGPIRWD

-138 TMERTFEN
+138 TMEHTFEN

-216 KKLTDPPELPEG
+216 KKLTDPPEFPEG

-382 SAVTYTGKAICP
+382 STVTYTGKAICP

-424 TVIIKGIGDYSGKK
+424 TVIITGIGDYSGKK

-467 ITLQTPA
+467 ITLKTPA
-474 GTTVRYGTKSGEYSL
+474 GTTIRYGTKSGEYSL

-551 DGAEIRYGTSTGKYT
+551 DGAKIRYGTSTGKYT

-577 TYNIYYRVSKTGYGQ
+577 TYNIYYQVTKTGYGQ

-613 TNEVIYGTSL
+613 TNEVIYGASL

-713 EIVSDN
+713 EIVPDN

-735 QSKAEYTLIFRP
+735 QSKSEYTLIFRP

-755 SEWSKNELDWNRFQI
+755 SEWSQNELDWNRFQI

-827 NQEIVREMEVVVLKR
+827 NQEIMREMEVVVLKR

-871 YWTEPEC
+871 CWTEPEC
-878 VPQVGT
+878 VPRAGT
-884 EFYEAYYEPED
+884 AYYEAYYEPED

-910 REAAVVPKP
+910 QEAAVVPKP
-919 AVTPGETP
+919 AITPGETP
-927 SPQPTKV
+927 S
-934 PGETPL
+934 
-940 PQPTK
+940 
-945 VPGETS
+945 
-951 LPQPTKVPGETSEP
+951 PQPTKVPGETSEP
-965 QPTITPDVGVAPEAT
+965 QPTITPDVGVKPEAT
-980 AVPPQAPGDSGT
+980 AVPSQVPGDNGT
-992 EAEKTSVT
+992 EAEKTSAAVQ
-1000 VQQIKKSSPEIK
+1000 QQIKKSSPEIN

-1018 TEGADRQGK
+1018 TEGADRPGK
-1027 KPTLFGVK
+1027 KLTLFGVK

-1047 KTGYRSGKIHLVW
+1047 KTGYRGGKIRLVW
-1060 KKSKNAKGYQV
+1060 GKSKNAKGYQI

-1081 RMAKY
+1081 RMVKY
-1086 TKKTKL
+1086 TKRTKL

>member
-1 MVKNLKKRLTA
+1 MQREDSMVKKLKKRLTA

-27 GIVVSAA
+27 GIIVSAA
-34 EAVWGTIGPIRWD
+34 KDVWGTIGPIRWD

-138 TMERTFEN
+138 TMEHTFEN

-168 GCTALSRLPDIETT
+168 GCAALSRLPNIETT

-216 KKLTDPPELPEG
+216 KKLTDSPELPEG

-243 KAPVLPKTI
+243 KAPSLPKTI

-257 MFYGCENLKAVP
+257 MFYGCEKLKAVP
-269 DIPSSVKDMSGC
+269 NIPSSVKNMSGC

-382 SAVTYTGKAICP
+382 STVTYTGKAICP
-394 EPKVYYGSVL
+394 EPKAYYGSVL

-424 TVIIKGIGDYSGKK
+424 TVIITGIGDYSGKK

-507 SRANYTTVTGS
+507 SRANYTTITGS

-551 DGAEIRYGTSTGKYT
+551 DGAKIRYGTSTGKYT

-577 TYNIYYRVSKTGYGQ
+577 TYNIYYQVTKTGYGQ

-713 EIVSDN
+713 EIVPDN
-719 LELGDFYWAK
+719 LELGDFCWAK

-735 QSKAEYTLIFRP
+735 QSKSEYTLIFRP

-755 SEWSKNELDWNRFQI
+755 SEWSQNELDWNRFQI

-827 NQEIVREMEVVVLKR
+827 NQEIMREMEVVVLKR

-878 VPQVGT
+878 VPRAGT
-884 EFYEAYYEPED
+884 VYYEAYYEPED

-910 REAAVVPKP
+910 QEAAVVPKP
-919 AVTPGETP
+919 AITPGETP
-927 SPQPTKV
+927 SPQ
-934 PGETPL
+934 L
-940 PQPTK
+940 
-945 VPGETS
+945 
-951 LPQPTKVPGETSEP
+951 TKVPGETSEP
-965 QPTITPDVGVAPEAT
+965 QPTITPDVGVKPEAT
-980 AVPPQAPGDSGT
+980 AVPSQVPGDNGT
-992 EAEKTSVT
+992 EAEKTSAAVQ
-1000 VQQIKKSSPEIK
+1000 QQIKKSSPEIN

-1027 KPTLFGVK
+1027 KSTLFGVK

-1047 KTGYRSGKIHLVW
+1047 KIGYRGGKIRLVW
-1060 KKSKNAKGYQV
+1060 EKSKNAKGYQV

-1081 RMAKY
+1081 RMVKY
-1086 TKKTKL
+1086 TKRTKV

>member
-1 MVKNLKKRLTA
+1 MVKKLKKRLTA

-27 GIVVSAA
+27 GVVVSAA
-34 EAVWGTIGPIRWD
+34 EDVWGTIGPIRWD

-138 TMERTFEN
+138 TMEHTFEN

-168 GCTALSRLPDIETT
+168 GCAALSRLPNIETT

-216 KKLTDPPELPEG
+216 KKLTDSPELPEG

-243 KAPVLPKTI
+243 KAPSLPKTI

-257 MFYGCENLKAVP
+257 MFYGCEKLKAVP
-269 DIPSSVKDMSGC
+269 NIPSSVKNMSGC

-365 AGEKIPQSLED
+365 AGEKISQSLED

-382 SAVTYTGKAICP
+382 STATYTGKAICP

-404 LKENTDYT
+404 LKKNIDYT

-424 TVIIKGIGDYSGKK
+424 TVIITGIGDYSGKK
-438 QLSFTIRKAILTGV
+438 QLSFMIRKAILTGV

-551 DGAEIRYGTSTGKYT
+551 DGAKIRYGTSTGKYT

-577 TYNIYYRVSKTGYGQ
+577 TYNIYYQVTKTGYGQ

-713 EIVSDN
+713 EIVPDN

-735 QSKAEYTLIFRP
+735 QSKSEYTLIFRP

-755 SEWSKNELDWNRFQI
+755 SEWSQNELDWNRFQI

-827 NQEIVREMEVVVLKR
+827 NQEIMREMEVVVLKR

-878 VPQVGT
+878 VLRAGT
-884 EFYEAYYEPED
+884 AYYEAYYEPED

-910 REAAVVPKP
+910 QEAAVVPKP
-919 AVTPGETP
+919 AITPGETP
-927 SPQPTKV
+927 S
-934 PGETPL
+934 
-940 PQPTK
+940 
-945 VPGETS
+945 
-951 LPQPTKVPGETSEP
+951 PQPTKVPGETSEP
-965 QPTITPDVGVAPEAT
+965 QPTITPDVGVKPEAT
-980 AVPPQAPGDSGT
+980 AVPSQVPGGNGT
-992 EAEKTSVT
+992 EAEKTSAAVQ
-1000 VQQIKKSSPEIK
+1000 QQIKKSSPEIN

-1018 TEGADRQGK
+1018 TEGADRPGK
-1027 KPTLFGVK
+1027 KLTLFGVK

-1047 KTGYRSGKIHLVW
+1047 KTGYRGGKIRLVW
-1060 KKSKNAKGYQV
+1060 GKSKNAKGYQI

-1081 RMAKY
+1081 RMVKY
-1086 TKKTKL
+1086 TKRTKL

>member
-1 MVKNLKKRLTA
+1 MVKKLKKRLTA

-27 GIVVSAA
+27 GVVVSAA
-34 EAVWGTIGPIRWD
+34 EDVWGTIGPIRWD

-138 TMERTFEN
+138 TMEHTFEN

-168 GCTALSRLPDIETT
+168 GCAALSRLPNIETT
-182 QVKDYSYLLQGTSVA
+182 QVKDYSYLLQGTSVV

-208 VTAMFKDC
+208 VTSMFKDC
-216 KKLTDPPELPEG
+216 KKLTDSPELPEG

-243 KAPVLPKTI
+243 KAPTLPKTI

-257 MFYGCENLKAVP
+257 MFYGCEKLKAVP
-269 DIPSSVKDMSGC
+269 NIPSSVKNMSGC

-365 AGEKIPQSLED
+365 AGEKISQSLED

-382 SAVTYTGKAICP
+382 STVTYTGKAICP

-424 TVIIKGIGDYSGKK
+424 TVIITGIGDYSGKK

-551 DGAEIRYGTSTGKYT
+551 DGAKIRYGTSTGKYT

-577 TYNIYYRVSKTGYGQ
+577 TYNIYYQVTKTGYGQ

-713 EIVSDN
+713 EIVPDN

-735 QSKAEYTLIFRP
+735 QSKSEYTLIFRP

-755 SEWSKNELDWNRFQI
+755 SEWSQNELDWNRFQI

-827 NQEIVREMEVVVLKR
+827 NQEIMREMEVVVLKR

-878 VPQVGT
+878 VPRAGT
-884 EFYEAYYEPED
+884 AYYEAYYEPED

-910 REAAVVPKP
+910 QEAAVVPKP
-919 AVTPGETP
+919 AITPGETP
-927 SPQPTKV
+927 S
-934 PGETPL
+934 
-940 PQPTK
+940 
-945 VPGETS
+945 
-951 LPQPTKVPGETSEP
+951 PQPTKVPGETSEP
-965 QPTITPDVGVAPEAT
+965 QPTITPDVGVKPEAT
-980 AVPPQAPGDSGT
+980 AVPSQVPGDNGT
-992 EAEKTSVT
+992 EAEKTSAAVQ
-1000 VQQIKKSSPEIK
+1000 QQIKKSSPEIN

-1018 TEGADRQGK
+1018 TEGADRPGK
-1027 KPTLFGVK
+1027 KLTLFGVK

-1047 KTGYRSGKIHLVW
+1047 KTGYRGGKIRLVW
-1060 KKSKNAKGYQV
+1060 GKSKNAKGYQI

-1081 RMAKY
+1081 RMVKY
-1086 TKKTKL
+1086 TKRTKL

>member
-12 LILVAGLLLGTLAGN
+12 LILVAGLLFGTLAGN

-34 EAVWGTIGPIRWD
+34 EDVWGTIGPIRWD

-138 TMERTFEN
+138 TMEHTFEN

-216 KKLTDPPELPEG
+216 KKLTDPPEFPEG

-382 SAVTYTGKAICP
+382 STVTYTGKAICP
-394 EPKVYYGSVL
+394 EPKVYYDSVL

-424 TVIIKGIGDYSGKK
+424 TVIITGIGDYSGKK

-467 ITLQTPA
+467 ITLKTPA

-551 DGAEIRYGTSTGKYT
+551 DGAKIRYGTSTGKYT

-577 TYNIYYRVSKTGYGQ
+577 TYNIYYQVTKTGYGQ

-613 TNEVIYGTSL
+613 TNEVIYGASL

-713 EIVSDN
+713 EIVPDN

-735 QSKAEYTLIFRP
+735 QSKSEYTLIFRP

-755 SEWSKNELDWNRFQI
+755 SEWSQNELDWNRFQI

-827 NQEIVREMEVVVLKR
+827 NQEIMREMEVVVLKR

-871 YWTEPEC
+871 CWTEPEC
-878 VPQVGT
+878 VPRAGT
-884 EFYEAYYEPED
+884 AYYEAYYEPED

-910 REAAVVPKP
+910 QEAAVVPKP
-919 AVTPGETP
+919 AITPGETP
-927 SPQPTKV
+927 S
-934 PGETPL
+934 
-940 PQPTK
+940 
-945 VPGETS
+945 
-951 LPQPTKVPGETSEP
+951 PQPTKVPGETSEP
-965 QPTITPDVGVAPEAT
+965 QPTITPDVGVKPEAT
-980 AVPPQAPGDSGT
+980 AVPSQVPGDNGT
-992 EAEKTSVT
+992 EAEKTSAAVQ
-1000 VQQIKKSSPEIK
+1000 QQIKKSSPEIN

-1018 TEGADRQGK
+1018 TEGADRPGK
-1027 KPTLFGVK
+1027 KLTLFGVK

-1047 KTGYRSGKIHLVW
+1047 KTGYRGGKIRLVW
-1060 KKSKNAKGYQV
+1060 GKSKNAKGYQI

-1081 RMAKY
+1081 RMVKY
-1086 TKKTKL
+1086 TKRTKL

>member
-34 EAVWGTIGPIRWD
+34 EDVWGTIGPIRWD

-382 SAVTYTGKAICP
+382 SEVTYTGKAICP

-404 LKENTDYT
+404 LKENTDYK

-424 TVIIKGIGDYSGKK
+424 TVIITGIGDYSGKK

-507 SRANYTTVTGS
+507 SRTNYTTVTGS

-577 TYNIYYRVSKTGYGQ
+577 TYNIYYRVTKTGYGQ

-735 QSKAEYTLIFRP
+735 QSKSEYTLIFRP

-755 SEWSKNELDWNRFQI
+755 SEWSQNELDWNRFQI

-800 PDVKYRWQDEAATP
+800 PDVKYRWQDEVAIP

-827 NQEIVREMEVVVLKR
+827 NQEIMREMEVVVLKR

-919 AVTPGETP
+919 AVTPGEIP
-927 SPQPTKV
+927 SSQPTKV

-951 LPQPTKVPGETSEP
+951 SPQL
-965 QPTITPDVGVAPEAT
+965 TITPDVGVTPEAT

-992 EAEKTSVT
+992 EAEKTFAA

-1012 KAAVIS
+1012 KAAEIS

>member
-1 MVKNLKKRLTA
+1 MVKKLKKRLTA

-27 GIVVSAA
+27 GVVVSAA
-34 EAVWGTIGPIRWD
+34 EDVWGTIGPIRWD

-138 TMERTFEN
+138 TMEHTFEN

-168 GCTALSRLPDIETT
+168 GCAALSRLPNIETT

-216 KKLTDPPELPEG
+216 KKLTDSPELPEG

-243 KAPVLPKTI
+243 KAPSLPKTI

-257 MFYGCENLKAVP
+257 MFYGCEKLKAVP
-269 DIPSSVKDMSGC
+269 NIPSSVKNMSGC

-365 AGEKIPQSLED
+365 AGEKISQSLED

-382 SAVTYTGKAICP
+382 STVTYTGKAICP

-424 TVIIKGIGDYSGKK
+424 TVIITGIGDYSGKK

-467 ITLQTPA
+467 ITLKTPA

-551 DGAEIRYGTSTGKYT
+551 DGAKIRYGTSTGKYT

-577 TYNIYYRVSKTGYGQ
+577 TYNIYYQVTKTGYGQ

-613 TNEVIYGTSL
+613 TNEVIYGASL

-713 EIVSDN
+713 EIVPDN

-735 QSKAEYTLIFRP
+735 QSKSEYTLIFRP

-755 SEWSKNELDWNRFQI
+755 SEWSQNELDWNRFQI

-827 NQEIVREMEVVVLKR
+827 NQEIMREMEVVVLKR

-878 VPQVGT
+878 VLRAGT
-884 EFYEAYYEPED
+884 AYYEAYYEPED

-910 REAAVVPKP
+910 QEAAVVPKP
-919 AVTPGETP
+919 AITPGETP
-927 SPQPTKV
+927 S
-934 PGETPL
+934 
-940 PQPTK
+940 
-945 VPGETS
+945 
-951 LPQPTKVPGETSEP
+951 PQPTKVPGETSEP
-965 QPTITPDVGVAPEAT
+965 QPTITPDVGVKPEAT
-980 AVPPQAPGDSGT
+980 AVPSQVPGDNGT
-992 EAEKTSVT
+992 EAEKTSAAVQ
-1000 VQQIKKSSPEIK
+1000 QQIKKSSPEIN

-1018 TEGADRQGK
+1018 TEGADRPGK
-1027 KPTLFGVK
+1027 KLTLFGVK

-1047 KTGYRSGKIHLVW
+1047 KTGYRGGKIRLVW
-1060 KKSKNAKGYQV
+1060 GKSKNAKGYQI

-1081 RMAKY
+1081 RMVKY
-1086 TKKTKL
+1086 TKRTKL

>member
-1 MVKNLKKRLTA
+1 MVKKLKKRLTA

-27 GIVVSAA
+27 GVVVSAA
-34 EAVWGTIGPIRWD
+34 EDVWGTIGPIRWD

-138 TMERTFEN
+138 TMEHTFVN

-153 VTIPKSVKNLKGVFQ
+153 VTIPKSVKKLKGVFQ
-168 GCTALSRLPDIETT
+168 GCAALSRLPNIETT

-216 KKLTDPPELPEG
+216 KKLTDSPELPEG

-243 KAPVLPKTI
+243 KAPSLPKTI

-257 MFYGCENLKAVP
+257 MFYGCEKLKAVP
-269 DIPSSVKDMSGC
+269 NIPSSVKNMSGC

-365 AGEKIPQSLED
+365 AGEKISQSLED

-382 SAVTYTGKAICP
+382 STVTYTGKAICP

-424 TVIIKGIGDYSGKK
+424 TVIITGIGDYSGKK

-467 ITLQTPA
+467 ITLKTPA

-551 DGAEIRYGTSTGKYT
+551 DGAKIRYGTSTGKYT

-577 TYNIYYRVSKTGYGQ
+577 TYNIYYQVTKTGYGQ

-613 TNEVIYGTSL
+613 TNEVIYGASL

-713 EIVSDN
+713 EIVPDN

-735 QSKAEYTLIFRP
+735 QSKSEYTLIFRP

-755 SEWSKNELDWNRFQI
+755 SEWSQNELDWNRFQI

-827 NQEIVREMEVVVLKR
+827 NQEIMREMEVVVLKR

-871 YWTEPEC
+871 CWTEPEC
-878 VPQVGT
+878 VPRAGT
-884 EFYEAYYEPED
+884 AYYEAYYEPED

-910 REAAVVPKP
+910 QEAAVVPKP
-919 AVTPGETP
+919 AITPGETP
-927 SPQPTKV
+927 S
-934 PGETPL
+934 
-940 PQPTK
+940 
-945 VPGETS
+945 
-951 LPQPTKVPGETSEP
+951 PQPTKVPGETSEP
-965 QPTITPDVGVAPEAT
+965 QPTITPDVGVKPEAT
-980 AVPPQAPGDSGT
+980 AVPSQVPGDNGT
-992 EAEKTSVT
+992 EAEKTSAAVQ
-1000 VQQIKKSSPEIK
+1000 QQIKKSSPEIN

-1018 TEGADRQGK
+1018 TEGADRPGK
-1027 KPTLFGVK
+1027 KLTLFGVK

-1047 KTGYRSGKIHLVW
+1047 KTGYRGGKIRLVW
-1060 KKSKNAKGYQV
+1060 GKSKNAKGYQI

-1081 RMAKY
+1081 RMVKY
-1086 TKKTKL
+1086 TKRTKL

>member
-1 MVKNLKKRLTA
+1 MVKKLKKRLTT

-27 GIVVSAA
+27 GVVVSAA
-34 EAVWGTIGPIRWD
+34 EDVWGTIGPIRWD

-138 TMERTFEN
+138 TMEHTFEN

-153 VTIPKSVKNLKGVFQ
+153 VTIPKSVKKLKGVFQ
-168 GCTALSRLPDIETT
+168 GCAALSRLPNIETT

-216 KKLTDPPELPEG
+216 KKLTDSPELPEG

-243 KAPVLPKTI
+243 KAPSLPKTI

-257 MFYGCENLKAVP
+257 MFYGCEKLKAVP
-269 DIPSSVKDMSGC
+269 NIPSSVKNMSGC

-382 SAVTYTGKAICP
+382 SPVTYTGKAICP

-424 TVIIKGIGDYSGKK
+424 TVIITGIGDYSGKK

-551 DGAEIRYGTSTGKYT
+551 DGAKIRYGTSTGKYT

-577 TYNIYYRVSKTGYGQ
+577 TYNIYYQVTKTGYGQ

-713 EIVSDN
+713 EIVPDN

-735 QSKAEYTLIFRP
+735 QSKSEYTLIFRP

-755 SEWSKNELDWNRFQI
+755 SEWSQNELDWNRFQI

-827 NQEIVREMEVVVLKR
+827 NQEIMREMEVVVLKR

-878 VPQVGT
+878 VLRAGT
-884 EFYEAYYEPED
+884 AYYEAYYEPED

-910 REAAVVPKP
+910 QEAAVVPKP
-919 AVTPGETP
+919 AITPGETP
-927 SPQPTKV
+927 S
-934 PGETPL
+934 
-940 PQPTK
+940 
-945 VPGETS
+945 
-951 LPQPTKVPGETSEP
+951 PQPTKVPGETSEP
-965 QPTITPDVGVAPEAT
+965 QPTITPDVGVKPEAT
-980 AVPPQAPGDSGT
+980 AVPSQVPGDNGT
-992 EAEKTSVT
+992 EAEKTSAAVQ
-1000 VQQIKKSSPEIK
+1000 QQIKKSSPEIN

-1018 TEGADRQGK
+1018 TEGADRPGK
-1027 KPTLFGVK
+1027 KLTLFGVK

-1047 KTGYRSGKIHLVW
+1047 KTGYRGGKIRLVW
-1060 KKSKNAKGYQV
+1060 GKSKNAKGYQI

-1081 RMAKY
+1081 RMVKY
-1086 TKKTKL
+1086 TKRTKL

>member
-34 EAVWGTIGPIRWD
+34 EDVWGTIGPIRWD

-138 TMERTFEN
+138 TMEHTFEN

-216 KKLTDPPELPEG
+216 KKLTDPPEFPEG

-382 SAVTYTGKAICP
+382 STVTYTGKAICP

-424 TVIIKGIGDYSGKK
+424 TVIITGIGDYSGKK

-467 ITLQTPA
+467 ITLKTPA

-551 DGAEIRYGTSTGKYT
+551 DGAKIRYGTSTGKYT

-577 TYNIYYRVSKTGYGQ
+577 TYNIYYQVTKTGYGQ

-613 TNEVIYGTSL
+613 TNEVIYGASL

-713 EIVSDN
+713 EIVPDN

-735 QSKAEYTLIFRP
+735 QSKSEYTLIFRP

-755 SEWSKNELDWNRFQI
+755 SEWSQNELDWNRFQI

-827 NQEIVREMEVVVLKR
+827 NQEIMREMEVVVLKR

-871 YWTEPEC
+871 CWTEPEC
-878 VPQVGT
+878 VPRAGT
-884 EFYEAYYEPED
+884 AYYEAYYEPED

-910 REAAVVPKP
+910 QEAAVVPKP
-919 AVTPGETP
+919 AITPGETP
-927 SPQPTKV
+927 S
-934 PGETPL
+934 
-940 PQPTK
+940 
-945 VPGETS
+945 
-951 LPQPTKVPGETSEP
+951 PQPTKVPGETSEP
-965 QPTITPDVGVAPEAT
+965 QPTITPDVGVKPEAT
-980 AVPPQAPGDSGT
+980 AVPSQVPGDNGT
-992 EAEKTSVT
+992 EAEKTSAAVQ
-1000 VQQIKKSSPEIK
+1000 QQIKKSSPEIN

-1018 TEGADRQGK
+1018 TEGADRPGK
-1027 KPTLFGVK
+1027 KLTLFGVK

-1047 KTGYRSGKIHLVW
+1047 KTGYLGGKIRLVW
-1060 KKSKNAKGYQV
+1060 GKSKNAKGYQI

-1081 RMAKY
+1081 RMVKY
-1086 TKKTKL
+1086 TKRTKL

>member
-1 MVKNLKKRLTA
+1 MVKKLKKRLTA

-27 GIVVSAA
+27 GVVVSAA
-34 EAVWGTIGPIRWD
+34 EDVWGTIGPIRWD

-138 TMERTFEN
+138 TMEHTFEN

-168 GCTALSRLPDIETT
+168 GCAALSRLPNIETT

-216 KKLTDPPELPEG
+216 KKLTDSPELPEG

-243 KAPVLPKTI
+243 KAPSLPKTI

-257 MFYGCENLKAVP
+257 MFYGCEKLKAVP
-269 DIPSSVKDMSGC
+269 NIPSSVKNMSGC

-365 AGEKIPQSLED
+365 AGEKISQSLED

-382 SAVTYTGKAICP
+382 STVTYTGKAICP

-424 TVIIKGIGDYSGKK
+424 TVIITGIGDYSGKK

-467 ITLQTPA
+467 ITLKTPA

-551 DGAEIRYGTSTGKYT
+551 DGAKIRYGTSTGKYT

-577 TYNIYYRVSKTGYGQ
+577 TYNIYYQVTKTGYGQ

-613 TNEVIYGTSL
+613 TNEVIYGASL

-671 QGYDSKSGNIVRDVV
+671 HGYDSKSGNIVRDVV

-713 EIVSDN
+713 EIVPDN

-735 QSKAEYTLIFRP
+735 QSKSEYTLIFRP

-755 SEWSKNELDWNRFQI
+755 SEWSQNELDWNRFQI

-827 NQEIVREMEVVVLKR
+827 NQEIMREMEVVVLKR

-878 VPQVGT
+878 VLRAGT
-884 EFYEAYYEPED
+884 AYYEAYYEPED

-910 REAAVVPKP
+910 QEAAVVPKP
-919 AVTPGETP
+919 AITPGETP
-927 SPQPTKV
+927 S
-934 PGETPL
+934 
-940 PQPTK
+940 
-945 VPGETS
+945 
-951 LPQPTKVPGETSEP
+951 PQPTKVPGETSEP
-965 QPTITPDVGVAPEAT
+965 QPTITPDVGVKPEAT
-980 AVPPQAPGDSGT
+980 AVPSQVPGDNGT
-992 EAEKTSVT
+992 EAEKTSAAVQ
-1000 VQQIKKSSPEIK
+1000 QQIKKSSPEIN

-1018 TEGADRQGK
+1018 TEGADRPGK
-1027 KPTLFGVK
+1027 KLTLFGVK

-1047 KTGYRSGKIHLVW
+1047 KTGYRGGKIRLVW
-1060 KKSKNAKGYQV
+1060 GKSKNAKGYQI

-1081 RMAKY
+1081 RMVKY
-1086 TKKTKL
+1086 TKRTKL

>member
-1 MVKNLKKRLTA
+1 MQREDSMVKKLKKRLTT

-27 GIVVSAA
+27 GVVVSAA
-34 EAVWGTIGPIRWD
+34 EDVWGTIGPIRWD

-138 TMERTFEN
+138 TMEHTFEN

-153 VTIPKSVKNLKGVFQ
+153 VTIPKSVKKLKGVFQ
-168 GCTALSRLPDIETT
+168 GCAALSRLPNIETT

-216 KKLTDPPELPEG
+216 KKLTDSPELPEG

-243 KAPVLPKTI
+243 KAPSLPKTI

-257 MFYGCENLKAVP
+257 MFYGCEKLKAVP
-269 DIPSSVKDMSGC
+269 NIPSSVKNMSGC

-365 AGEKIPQSLED
+365 AGEKISQSLED

-382 SAVTYTGKAICP
+382 STVTYTGKAICP

-424 TVIIKGIGDYSGKK
+424 TVIITGIGDYSGKK

-467 ITLQTPA
+467 ITLKTPA

-551 DGAEIRYGTSTGKYT
+551 DGAKIRYGTSTGKYT

-577 TYNIYYRVSKTGYGQ
+577 TYNIYYQVTKTGYGQ

-613 TNEVIYGTSL
+613 TNEVIYGASL

-713 EIVSDN
+713 EIVPDN

-735 QSKAEYTLIFRP
+735 QSKSEYTLIFRP

-755 SEWSKNELDWNRFQI
+755 SEWSQNELDWNRFQI

-827 NQEIVREMEVVVLKR
+827 NQEIMREMEVVVLKR

-878 VPQVGT
+878 VLRAGT
-884 EFYEAYYEPED
+884 AYYEAYYEPED

-910 REAAVVPKP
+910 QEAAVVPKP
-919 AVTPGETP
+919 AITPGETP
-927 SPQPTKV
+927 S
-934 PGETPL
+934 
-940 PQPTK
+940 
-945 VPGETS
+945 
-951 LPQPTKVPGETSEP
+951 PQPTKVPGETSEP
-965 QPTITPDVGVAPEAT
+965 QPTITPDVGVKPEAT
-980 AVPPQAPGDSGT
+980 AVPSQVPGDNGT
-992 EAEKTSVT
+992 EAEKTSAAVQ
-1000 VQQIKKSSPEIK
+1000 QQIKKSSPEIN

-1018 TEGADRQGK
+1018 TEGADRPGK
-1027 KPTLFGVK
+1027 KLTLFGVK

-1047 KTGYRSGKIHLVW
+1047 KTGYRGGKIRLVW
-1060 KKSKNAKGYQV
+1060 GKSKNAKGYQI

-1081 RMAKY
+1081 RMVKY
-1086 TKKTKL
+1086 TKRTKL

>member
-1 MVKNLKKRLTA
+1 MVKKLKKRLTT

-27 GIVVSAA
+27 GVVVSAA
-34 EAVWGTIGPIRWD
+34 EDVWGTIGPIRWD

-138 TMERTFEN
+138 TMEHTFEN

-153 VTIPKSVKNLKGVFQ
+153 VTIPKSVKKLKGVFQ
-168 GCTALSRLPDIETT
+168 GCAALSRLPNIETT

-216 KKLTDPPELPEG
+216 KKLTDSPELPEG

-243 KAPVLPKTI
+243 KAPSLPKTI

-257 MFYGCENLKAVP
+257 MFYGCEKLKAVP
-269 DIPSSVKDMSGC
+269 NIPSSVKNMSGC

-365 AGEKIPQSLED
+365 AGEKISQSLED
-376 CTVSPL
+376 CTVSLL
-382 SAVTYTGKAICP
+382 STVTYTGKAICP

-424 TVIIKGIGDYSGKK
+424 TVIITGIGDYSGKK

-467 ITLQTPA
+467 ITLKTPA

-551 DGAEIRYGTSTGKYT
+551 DGAKIRYGTSTGKYT

-577 TYNIYYRVSKTGYGQ
+577 TYNIYYQVTKTGYGQ

-613 TNEVIYGTSL
+613 TNEVIYGASL

-713 EIVSDN
+713 EIVPDN

-735 QSKAEYTLIFRP
+735 QSKSEYTLIFRP

-755 SEWSKNELDWNRFQI
+755 SEWSQNELDWNRFQI

-827 NQEIVREMEVVVLKR
+827 NQEIMREMEVVVLKR

-878 VPQVGT
+878 VLRAGT
-884 EFYEAYYEPED
+884 AYYEAYYEPED

-910 REAAVVPKP
+910 QEAAVVPKP
-919 AVTPGETP
+919 AITPGETP
-927 SPQPTKV
+927 S
-934 PGETPL
+934 
-940 PQPTK
+940 
-945 VPGETS
+945 
-951 LPQPTKVPGETSEP
+951 PQPTKVPGETSEP
-965 QPTITPDVGVAPEAT
+965 QPTITPDVGVKPEAT
-980 AVPPQAPGDSGT
+980 AVPSQVPGDNGT
-992 EAEKTSVT
+992 EAEKTSAAVQ
-1000 VQQIKKSSPEIK
+1000 QQIKKSSPEIN

-1018 TEGADRQGK
+1018 TEGADRPGK
-1027 KPTLFGVK
+1027 KLTLFGVK

-1047 KTGYRSGKIHLVW
+1047 KTGYRGGKIRLVW
-1060 KKSKNAKGYQV
+1060 GKSKNAKGYQI

-1081 RMAKY
+1081 RMVKY
-1086 TKKTKL
+1086 TKRTKL